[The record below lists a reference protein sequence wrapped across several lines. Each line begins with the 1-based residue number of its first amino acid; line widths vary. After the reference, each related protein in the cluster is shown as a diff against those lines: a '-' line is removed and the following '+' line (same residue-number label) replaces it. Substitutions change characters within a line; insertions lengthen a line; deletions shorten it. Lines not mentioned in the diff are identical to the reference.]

1 MTRKEQEV
9 TELYLETIQE
19 VSRNKENWLSF
30 LKSASYNYKYRFDE
44 QILIYAQKPE
54 STAVAETT
62 VWNKKLKRWIN
73 KGSKGIAL
81 MTEKNGELGL
91 RFVFDVSDTNS
102 NMYGRKFKLW
112 TAEEKYHND
121 IIEALENKFGT
132 MESKDNLP
140 FAIMSTAFNHV
151 AENMQDY
158 LEQLKPII
166 ANSKLEQLSDK
177 ELEDTFLE
185 LLMYST
191 VALTLSRCGIKVKD
205 YIQVEE
211 LEKITNFNTFETMTI
226 LGTATRDFSKEILL
240 EISETVIN
248 VQKREKNQNHTFDK
262 NKQQVYD
269 KIIKNLKGSVNNEY
283 NLQRE
288 RELST
293 TRGGSITEQKQQS
306 GIGQTSTHEIGIP
319 KREQD
324 RNVRDTSNEQQVER
338 SLDRN
343 RKDSKEQNTT
353 DSGTNE
359 ETREDNRRIE
369 STRPDGMGRQ
379 DEQHSSDSRA
389 DSNKRVNTSIEEKTT
404 EKGAESASFFDDDTN
419 KNILDLYYFKAGDV
433 FYIGEKGF
441 TIIAINNEKMSIY
454 DNEFPLYQE
463 TVEIKSIIDRIAE
476 NPVNDYLKEDKPT
489 EKQSATKEQENIDI
503 SFNNWL
509 DTFIDEKGISLDDI
523 FEIEENGEHHI
534 FEIGNIVENIKATSP
549 KEQAEIKDMLVKID
563 FHNGDVI
570 DYFKHLAKALII
582 NEREQIQ
589 EQHEEETQ
597 KQEENAVNEEIAKR
611 LTNANRNRNIEYFDL
626 HPEIPTEE
634 RNNFKIK
641 DDLLGVGTA
650 KEKFKNNVEAIKI
663 LKLCEEQNRYATPE
677 EQIVLSKYVGWGGL
691 KSVFEQDN
699 NSWSNEYSELKDLLT
714 EEEYKNARQSS
725 LTAYYTPPIIIKNIY
740 KALQNMGL
748 RKANIL
754 EPSCRSW

>member
-1 MTRKEQEV
+1 MTRKEQEI

-19 VSRNKENWLSF
+19 VSKNKENWLSF

-54 STAVAETT
+54 ATAVAETT

-81 MTEKNGELGL
+81 MTEKDGELGL

-158 LEQLKPII
+158 LEQLKPVI
-166 ANSKLEQLSDK
+166 ANSKLEQLNDK

-191 VALTLSRCGIKVKD
+191 VALTLSRCGMKVDD

-248 VQKREKNQNHTFDK
+248 VQKQEKNQNHTFDK

-269 KIIKNLKGSVNNEY
+269 KIINNLKGSVNNEY

-288 RELST
+288 RKLSN
-293 TRGGSITEQKQQS
+293 TRGDSTTEQKQQS
-306 GIGQTSTHEIGIP
+306 EIGQTSTHEVGIP

-338 SLDRN
+338 PLDRN
-343 RKDSKEQNTT
+343 RKDSEDKNTT
-353 DSGTNE
+353 DSRTNE

-369 STRPDGMGRQ
+369 STRPDGMGGQ
-379 DEQHSSDSRA
+379 NEQHSSDSRA
-389 DSNKRVNTSIEEKTT
+389 DSNKGTNTSIEEQIT
-404 EKGAESASFFDDDTN
+404 EKGADSASFFDDETT
-419 KNILDLYYFKAGDV
+419 KNIIDLYHFKAGDV

-441 TIIAINNEKMSIY
+441 TIIEINNETMSIY
-454 DNEFPLYQE
+454 DNNFPLYQE

-476 NPVNDYLKEDKPT
+476 NPVNDYLKEDRPI
-489 EKQSATKEQENIDI
+489 EKQTVPQEQENIDI

-563 FHNGDVI
+563 FYNGDVI
-570 DYFKHLAKALII
+570 DYFKHLAKALVI
-582 NEREQIQ
+582 NERKQKQ
-589 EQHEEETQ
+589 EQHEEQTQ

-611 LTNANRNRNIEYFDL
+611 ITNANRNRNIEYFDL
-626 HPEIPTEE
+626 HPEIPTEK

-650 KEKFKNNVEAIKI
+650 KEKFKNNVEAIKM
-663 LKLCEEQNRYATPE
+663 LKLCEQQNRYATPE
-677 EQIVLSKYVGWGGL
+677 EQKVLSKYVGWGGL
-691 KSVFEQDN
+691 KSAFEQDN
-699 NSWSNEYSELKDLLT
+699 NSWSDEYNELKNLLT

-725 LTAYYTPPIIIKNIY
+725 LTAYYTPPLVIRNIY

-748 RKANIL
+748 RRANIL